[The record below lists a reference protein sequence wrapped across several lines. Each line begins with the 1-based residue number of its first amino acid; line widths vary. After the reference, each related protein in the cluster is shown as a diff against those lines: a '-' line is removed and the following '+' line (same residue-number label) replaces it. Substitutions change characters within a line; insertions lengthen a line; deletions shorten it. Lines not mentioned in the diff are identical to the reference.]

1 MKTLLNY
8 NIPKDRLSFIVRE
21 RRAWV
26 TGGGGGGAGCVGC
39 VTLRLCP
46 YKIYLRLYSLRVA
59 VPSPDGKTEWTEL
72 KSDTNRVP
80 RRHSNLWKKKCLFIM
95 FFL

>member
-1 MKTLLNY
+1 MKTLLKY

-21 RRAWV
+21 RR
-26 TGGGGGGAGCVGC
+26 GLGYGRGGGGAGCVGC

-80 RRHSNLWKKKCLFIM
+80 RRHSNLWKKNVSS
-95 FFL
+95 

>member
-8 NIPKDRLSFIVRE
+8 NIPKDRLSLGKGG
-21 RRAWV
+21 AWV
-26 TGGGGGGAGCVGC
+26 TGGGGAGCVGC

-80 RRHSNLWKKKCLFIM
+80 RRHSNLWKKNVSS
-95 FFL
+95 

>member
-21 RRAWV
+21 RR
-26 TGGGGGGAGCVGC
+26 GLGYGRGGAGCVGC

-46 YKIYLRLYSLRVA
+46 YKIYLRLYSLCVA
-59 VPSPDGKTEWTEL
+59 VPSPDGKTEGTEHL
-72 KSDTNRVP
+72 RKSDTNRVP
-80 RRHSNLWKKKCLFIM
+80 RRHSNLCKKIVSS
-95 FFL
+95 